1 MVDARRDPYP
11 PPNGRYSGMS
21 VWALMV
27 WMDTMECAPSSYLMP
42 HHKMPLVCY
51 YLGNDFTDAE
61 SFLKHHPTVQCDGLN
76 HFSCQCPAPLTW
88 RLSGF

>member
-1 MVDARRDPYP
+1 
-11 PPNGRYSGMS
+11 MS

-51 YLGNDFTDAE
+51 YLGDDFTDPE
-61 SFLKHHPTVQCDGLN
+61 DLQKHHPNANCDSIS
-76 HFSCQCPAPLTW
+76 HFSCTCPAPLTW